1 MFLLFTVILQCRSS
15 RVNSAGSGHSSSSF
29 RLMIFFTFTIAVS
42 KEISAG
48 SGHSSS
54 SSSGVLVPGVDDK
67 DVDWDDDLDLN
78 DDDMSE
84 EEAKRIM
91 QSIAANKR
99 QAGDRD
105 DGDLDVSG

>member
-1 MFLLFTVILQCRSS
+1 M
-15 RVNSAGSGHSSSSF
+15 
-29 RLMIFFTFTIAVS
+29 S
-42 KEISAG
+42 KEISVG
-48 SGHSSS
+48 SGDSSS
-54 SSSGVLVPGVDDK
+54 SSSGVLVPSVDDK

-91 QSIAANKR
+91 QSIAANKQ

>member
-1 MFLLFTVILQCRSS
+1 MIDLFCFYR
-15 RVNSAGSGHSSSSF
+15 
-29 RLMIFFTFTIAVS
+29 IAAS
-42 KEISAG
+42 KELSAG

-54 SSSGVLVPGVDDK
+54 SSSGVLVPSVDDK

-91 QSIAANKR
+91 QSIATNKQ
-99 QAGDRD
+99 QAGDQK
-105 DGDLDVSG
+105 DGERDVSG

>member
-1 MFLLFTVILQCRSS
+1 M
-15 RVNSAGSGHSSSSF
+15 
-29 RLMIFFTFTIAVS
+29 S
-42 KEISAG
+42 KEISAE

-54 SSSGVLVPGVDDK
+54 SSSGVLVPSVDDK

-91 QSIAANKR
+91 QSIAANK
-99 QAGDRD
+99 QQVGDRD
-105 DGDLDVSG
+105 DGNLDVSG

>member
-1 MFLLFTVILQCRSS
+1 M
-15 RVNSAGSGHSSSSF
+15 
-29 RLMIFFTFTIAVS
+29 S
-42 KEISAG
+42 KQISAG

-54 SSSGVLVPGVDDK
+54 SSSGVLVPSVDDK

-91 QSIAANKR
+91 QSIAANK
-99 QAGDRD
+99 AGDRD